1 MTRRTLNLRS
11 GVALL
16 AASLVATVLLAPV
29 AMAGDADAGKEKS
42 ATCEACHGAD
52 GLGTNPMYPVLAGQ
66 YEDYLVHALKSYRD
80 GTRKNAIMAGLAAPL
95 SDEDI
100 EDLAAYY
107 AEMPSALHTL
117 PDR

>member
-1 MTRRTLNLRS
+1 MNRTPSKGLLV
-11 GVALL
+11 VALTSFAFL
-16 AASLVATVLLAPV
+16 GSSVVL
-29 AMAGDADAGKEKS
+29 AGDAEAGKQKA

-95 SDEDI
+95 SDADI
-100 EDLAAYY
+100 KDLAAYY
-107 AEMPSALHTL
+107 ASMPSALHTL